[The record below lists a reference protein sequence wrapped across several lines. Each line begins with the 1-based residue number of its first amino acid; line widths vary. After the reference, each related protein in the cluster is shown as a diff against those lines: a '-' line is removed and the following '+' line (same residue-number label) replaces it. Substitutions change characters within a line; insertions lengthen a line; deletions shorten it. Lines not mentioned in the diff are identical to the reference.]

1 MSEYG
6 PAMALAILSLAL
18 PVGWSW
24 LKGKRIKAGVGQM
37 INEQWWNPAARFFYW
52 VGLPYLA
59 IISGVLPPRFLGL
72 KGLENFISISLTGD
86 FSAELQKAVTIM
98 LLEGVIDGNVMLGVG
113 LAALL
118 ILTGIRLGL
127 AQLGLGLGA
136 GYHDASVLD
145 TVYDSLHWAFYRAIF
160 WVITGDLYLGVVWG
174 AAWQLLEWALSAWVQ
189 KSWPAQKQHFL
200 TNTIILILTSMI
212 FFYSPNLWLL
222 WPVHL
227 ALVAIVTLRLHR
239 EMVGGYINLFS

>member
-6 PAMALAILSLAL
+6 QAMALAILSLTL

-24 LKGKRIKAGVGQM
+24 LKGKGVKAGAGQT
-37 INEQWWNPAARFFYW
+37 INEQWLNSAARFFYW

-59 IISGVLPPRFLGL
+59 LISGILPPRFLGL
-72 KGLENFISISLTGD
+72 KGLENFVSTSLTGD
-86 FSAELQKAVTIM
+86 FSAELQKAVTVM
-98 LLEGVIDGNVMLGVG
+98 LLEGLVDINVMLGVG

-127 AQLGLGLGA
+127 AQLGLELGA
-136 GYHDASVLD
+136 GYHASVLD

-174 AAWQLLEWALSAWVQ
+174 AAWQLLEWSLSAWVQ
-189 KSWPAQKQHFL
+189 KNWPAQKQHFL
-200 TNTIILILTSMI
+200 TNTIILVLTSTI